1 MVHKLQRL
9 KAKRGFTV
17 IEMIVVVAIIGVL
30 VGSVFA
36 SGNNRQK
43 RINSANSAA
52 YEFYSALQTEFTNFQ
67 MFDGPLTM
75 TLNDAYAGKKSG
87 ISGISDIGANSQYGG
102 IKYYPAAGGNYP
114 YAGVTATGETHL
126 DGTPKTA
133 ELYLEFHAVNGN
145 IDVRWA
151 NTISALIGTG
161 APANSELSAVLEREM
176 QRRIEYNDGYYYAKV
191 SYTPP
196 STSISGFT
204 KYDFRTSSV
213 KVDWAAYTRKQMR
226 SADPSTYTF
235 KMQNLLSNGQVCGVV
250 AGSGSTLGTTG
261 TSFVPTVTP

>member
-1 MVHKLQRL
+1 MIHTLQRL
-9 KAKRGFTV
+9 KAKRGFTM
-17 IEMIVVVAIIGVL
+17 IELIVVVGIIAVMLATVL
-30 VGSVFA
+30 VGT
-36 SGNNRQK
+36 NNRQN
-43 RINSANSAA
+43 RISSANSAA
-52 YEFYSALQTEFTNFQ
+52 KDFYSALQTEFTNFQ

-75 TLNDAYAGKKSG
+75 TLDGVYSLNKNDISAIKKN
-87 ISGISDIGANSQYGG
+87 DPNGG
-102 IKYYPAAGGNYP
+102 MKYYPAAGGNYP
-114 YAGVTATGETHL
+114 YAGALGGETHL
-126 DGTPKTA
+126 NGTPKTA